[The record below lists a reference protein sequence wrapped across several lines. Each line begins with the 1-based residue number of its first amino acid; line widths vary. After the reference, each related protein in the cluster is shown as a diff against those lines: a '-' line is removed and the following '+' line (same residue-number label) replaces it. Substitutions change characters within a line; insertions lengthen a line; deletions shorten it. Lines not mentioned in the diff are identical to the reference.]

1 MNINILNLLKFIR
14 RREIIECFSGN
25 SSLNSIDILLK
36 RDHILK
42 LLNVLITDNY
52 IGYDLSFDCLLYFVK
67 TNPTSSNIINY
78 LKELNMSLDV
88 IDFDIINDDY
98 SNFKLQHNLN
108 LDTIS
113 PLLHNIEDIEKNS
126 EDLSF
131 FDNCT
136 IHYSNNKLEV
146 IKDHINIFFKY
157 SDDLKIMMSYS
168 LENEKKSTIN
178 FVFQHQGIF
187 FNYLKNYE
195 KIKINKDLINMVYC

>member
-14 RREIIECFSGN
+14 RREIMECFSGN

-36 RDHILK
+36 REHILK
-42 LLNVLITDNY
+42 LLNVLIADNY
-52 IGYDLSFDCLLYFVK
+52 IGCNLSFDCLLYFVK
-67 TNPTSSNIINY
+67 INPKSSNIINY
-78 LKELNMSLDV
+78 LKELNMSSDV

-108 LDTIS
+108 LDKIS
-113 PLLHNIEDIEKNS
+113 PLLNNIEDIEKNS

-136 IHYSNNKLEV
+136 IHYTNNQLEV
-146 IKDHINIFFKY
+146 IKDNINIFFKY
-157 SDDLKIMMSYS
+157 SDNLKIMMSYS
-168 LENEKKSTIN
+168 IEDEMKNTIN
-178 FVFQHQGIF
+178 FIFEHQGIF

-195 KIKINKDLINMVYC
+195 KMKTNKDLINMVYT